1 MDNYGYLSVAHAG
14 EEGPPEYIWEALNVL
29 NVKRIDHGVRCIE
42 DEKLLAHLK
51 KTQIGLTCCPLSN
64 IKLKVFKSMKENNLI
79 ELLEKGLCVGINSD
93 DPAYFGG
100 YMNDNYLA
108 VFEGLNPSIE

>member
-1 MDNYGYLSVAHAG
+1 
-14 EEGPPEYIWEALNVL
+14 
-29 NVKRIDHGVRCIE
+29 
-42 DEKLLAHLK
+42 
-51 KTQIGLTCCPLSN
+51 
-64 IKLKVFKSMKENNLI
+64 MKENNLI
-79 ELLEKGLCVGINSD
+79 VLLEKGLCVGINSD